1 MSKGVVLSEVREKI
15 TALDQELLQL
25 MGRRRALSLSVAQ
38 SKVDTVKNV
47 RDVAREEE
55 LLISLIQR
63 GHKLG
68 LDAHY
73 VTKLFQVIIE
83 DSVLNQQA
91 WLQER
96 ANNQHENPVSRVAFL
111 GGKGSYSYLASHR
124 YFSRRVESIVEMG
137 CSTFDQIIKTVESG
151 QAEFGL
157 LPLENTSSGG
167 INEVYD
173 LLQHTS
179 LSIVGELT
187 QPVEHCLLTSQS
199 STLDAIDTIYCHAQP
214 YQQCSNFLAGISG
227 VKFEFVDS
235 TAAAMEKVALLN
247 QPNVAVIGSQE
258 GGALYRLQS
267 LTSGIANQQENHSRF
282 IVVARKPV
290 EVAVQI
296 PAKTTFIMS
305 THHQSGSLVD
315 ALLVLK
321 SNNINMTK
329 LESRPIQGNPWEEM
343 FYIDVEAN
351 IHSPE
356 MQKALASL
364 NEIAKQIK
372 ILGCYPSES
381 VTAVTLPQVLL
392 DSNTPVK

>member
-15 TALDQELLQL
+15 TQLDQELLQL
-25 MGRRRALSLSVAQ
+25 IGKRRALSLSVAQ

-47 RDVAREEE
+47 RDTQREEE
-55 LLISLIQR
+55 LLIDLIQR

-96 ANNQHENPVSRVAFL
+96 ANHLHDEPVSRVAFL
-111 GGKGSYSYLASHR
+111 GAKGSYSYLASHR
-124 YFSRRVESIVEMG
+124 YFSRRVEKIIELG
-137 CSTFDQIIKTVESG
+137 CSTFDEIIKTVESG
-151 QAEFGL
+151 QAEFGM

-187 QPVEHCLLTSQS
+187 QPVDHCLLTAVDS
-199 STLDAIDTIYCHAQP
+199 SIEKIDTIYCHAQP
-214 YQQCSNFLAGISG
+214 YQQCGKFVSQLKH
-227 VKFEFVDS
+227 VKFEFCDS
-235 TAAAMEKVALLN
+235 TAAAMEAVERIGL
-247 QPNVAVIGSQE
+247 PNVAVIGSQE
-258 GGALYRLQS
+258 GGALYHLHACE
-267 LTSGIANQQENHSRF
+267 TAIANQQENHSRF
-282 IVVARKPV
+282 IVVARKAV

-305 THHQSGSLVD
+305 THHHSGSLVD

-321 SNNINMTK
+321 NNQINMTK

-343 FYIDVEAN
+343 FYIDVDAN
-351 IHSPE
+351 IHSSA
-356 MQKALASL
+356 MQTAFRELD
-364 NEIAKQIK
+364 NIAKQIK

-381 VTAVTLPQVLL
+381 IAATSIPDVLL
-392 DSNTPVK
+392 DSNTPV

>member
-1 MSKGVVLSEVREKI
+1 MSKGVVLSQVREKI
-15 TALDQELLQL
+15 TVLDQQLLKL
-25 MGRRRALSLSVAQ
+25 LGERRQLSLSVAQ
-38 SKVDTVKNV
+38 SKIDTVKNV
-47 RDVAREEE
+47 RDKAREEE
-55 LLISLIQR
+55 LLIDLIQR

-73 VTKLFQVIIE
+73 VSKLFHVIIE

-96 ANNQHENPVSRVAFL
+96 ANHQHESPITRVAFL
-111 GGKGSYSYLASHR
+111 GAKGSYSFLASHR
-124 YFSRRVESIVEMG
+124 YFSRRVESIVELG
-137 CSTFDQIIKTVESG
+137 CDSFDAIIDSVESG
-151 QAEFGL
+151 QAEFGM
-157 LPLENTSSGG
+157 LPIENTSSGS

-187 QPVEHCLLTSQS
+187 QPVEHCLLTNQTTDVES
-199 STLDAIDTIYCHAQP
+199 IDTIYCHAQP
-214 YQQCSNFLAGISG
+214 YQQCAKFLAQLDN

-235 TAAAMEKVALLN
+235 TAAAMAKVQLLN
-247 QPNVAVIGSQE
+247 TPNVAVIGSQE
-258 GGALYRLQS
+258 GGILYD
-267 LTSGIANQQENHSRF
+267 LTSIKNKIANQQENHSRF
-282 IVVARKPV
+282 IVVARKAV

-305 THHQSGSLVD
+305 IQQQTGALVD

-321 SNNINMTK
+321 QNNINMTR

-343 FYIDVEAN
+343 FYIDVDCNLHHAN
-351 IHSPE
+351 
-356 MQKALASL
+356 MQTALTEL
-364 NEIAKQIK
+364 NNIAKQIK

-381 VTAVTLPQVLL
+381 IQATPIAKVLL
-392 DSNTPVK
+392 ESNTPV

>member
-1 MSKGVVLSEVREKI
+1 MSKGVVLSQVREEI
-15 TALDQELLQL
+15 TKLDQQLLQL
-25 MGRRRALSLSVAQ
+25 LGQRRALSLSVAQ

-47 RDVAREEE
+47 RDTQREEE
-55 LLISLIQR
+55 LLIDLIQR

-73 VTKLFQVIIE
+73 VAKLFQVIIE

-96 ANNQHENPVSRVAFL
+96 ANHQHDEPVSRVAFL
-111 GGKGSYSYLASHR
+111 GAKGSYSYLASHR
-124 YFSRRVESIVEMG
+124 YFSRRVERIIEMG
-137 CSTFDQIIKTVESG
+137 CTTFDKIIKTVESG
-151 QAEFGL
+151 QAEFGM
-157 LPLENTSSGG
+157 LPIENTSSGG

-173 LLQHTS
+173 LLQHTT

-187 QPVEHCLLTSQS
+187 QPVEHCLMTAVDS
-199 STLDAIDTIYCHAQP
+199 SVAQIDTIYCHAQP
-214 YQQCSNFLAGISG
+214 YQQCSNFLLALNN
-227 VKFEFVDS
+227 VKFEFCDS
-235 TAAAMEKVALLN
+235 TAAAMEQVAKLN

-258 GGALYRLQS
+258 GGTLYQLHAIQ
-267 LTSGIANQQENHSRF
+267 TSIANQQENHSRF
-282 IVVARKPV
+282 IVVARKAV

-305 THHQSGSLVD
+305 THHRSGSLVD

-321 SNNINMTK
+321 NNQINMTK

-351 IHSPE
+351 VHSPN
-356 MQKALASL
+356 MQKALTEL

-372 ILGCYPSES
+372 VLGCYPSES
-381 VTAVTLPQVLL
+381 ITATPVPEVLL
-392 DSNTPVK
+392 KSNTPV

>member
-1 MSKGVVLSEVREKI
+1 MGKGVVLSEVREKI

-25 MGRRRALSLSVAQ
+25 IAQRRELSLSVAQ

-47 RDVAREEE
+47 RDTQREEE
-55 LLISLIQR
+55 LLIDLIQR
-63 GHKLG
+63 GHKMG

-96 ANNQHENPVSRVAFL
+96 ANQQHEEPVSRVAFL
-111 GGKGSYSYLASHR
+111 GAKGSYSYLACHR
-124 YFSRRVESIVEMG
+124 YFSRRVESIMEMG

-157 LPLENTSSGG
+157 LPIENTSSGG

-173 LLQHTS
+173 LLQHTT

-187 QPVEHCLLTSQS
+187 QPVEHCLLTACDS
-199 STLDAIDTIYCHAQP
+199 SLDQIDTIYCHAQP
-214 YQQCSNFLAGISG
+214 FQQCSNFLAKLDN

-235 TAAAMEKVALLN
+235 TAAAMEKVQLLS

-258 GGALYRLQS
+258 GGALYQLLS
-267 LTSGIANQQENHSRF
+267 IKNEIANQQENHSRF
-282 IVVARKPV
+282 IVVARKAV

-305 THHQSGSLVD
+305 THQQSGSLVD

-321 SNNINMTK
+321 NNHINMTK

-343 FYIDVEAN
+343 FYIDVDAN
-351 IHSPE
+351 IHSAN
-356 MQKALASL
+356 MQKALSGL
-364 NEIAKQIK
+364 NAITKQIK
-372 ILGCYPSES
+372 VLGCYPSES
-381 VTAVTLPQVLL
+381 IVATPIPQVLL
-392 DSNTPVK
+392 DSNTPV

>member
-15 TALDQELLQL
+15 TALDQKLLGL
-25 MGRRRALSLSVAQ
+25 LGERRQLSLSVAQ
-38 SKVDTVKNV
+38 SKIDTVKNV
-47 RDVAREEE
+47 RDTEREEA
-55 LLISLIQR
+55 LLIDLIQR

-73 VTKLFQVIIE
+73 VSQLFHVIIE

-96 ANNQHENPVSRVAFL
+96 ANHQHESPIARVAFL
-111 GGKGSYSYLASHR
+111 GSKGSYSYLACHR
-124 YFSRRVESIVEMG
+124 YFSRRVEDIVEVG
-137 CSTFDQIIKTVESG
+137 CDSFSDIVNQVESG

-157 LPLENTSSGG
+157 LPIENTSSGS

-173 LLQHTS
+173 VLQHTS

-187 QPVEHCLLTSQS
+187 QPVEHCLVTAIDTDVSQ
-199 STLDAIDTIYCHAQP
+199 IDTIYCHVQP
-214 YQQCSNFLAGISG
+214 YQQCSQYLSKYKGI
-227 VKFEFVDS
+227 KFEFVES
-235 TAAAMEKVALLN
+235 TAAAMEIVQQRQSKTVA
-247 QPNVAVIGSQE
+247 AIASQE
-258 GGALYRLQS
+258 GGSLYNLNAIERK
-267 LTSGIANQQENHSRF
+267 IANQLENHSRF
-282 IVVARKPV
+282 IVVARKAV

-305 THHQSGSLVD
+305 THQASGALVD

-321 SNNINMTK
+321 SNGISMTK

-343 FYIDVEAN
+343 FYIDVDCN
-351 IHSPE
+351 LHHDN
-356 MQKALASL
+356 MQKALAEL
-364 NEIAKQIK
+364 NDITKDIK

-381 VTAVTLPQVLL
+381 IQATPVAEVLL
-392 DSNTPVK
+392 NSNTPV

>member
-15 TALDQELLQL
+15 TALDQQLLQL
-25 MGRRRALSLSVAQ
+25 IGQRRELSLSVAQ

-47 RDVAREEE
+47 RDTQREEE
-55 LLISLIQR
+55 LLIDLIQR

-96 ANNQHENPVSRVAFL
+96 ANHQHEAPVSRVAFL
-111 GGKGSYSYLASHR
+111 GAKGSYSYLASHR

-157 LPLENTSSGG
+157 LPIENTSSGG

-187 QPVEHCLLTSQS
+187 QPVEHCLLTATTSNLEQ
-199 STLDAIDTIYCHAQP
+199 IDTIYCHAQP
-214 YQQCSNFLAGISG
+214 YQQCSNFVANLDG

-235 TAAAMEKVALLN
+235 TAAAMEIVQKLN

-258 GGALYRLQS
+258 GGALYQLHGIKQ
-267 LTSGIANQQENHSRF
+267 GIANQAENHSRF
-282 IVVARKPV
+282 IVVARKAV

-305 THHQSGSLVD
+305 THQQSGSLVD

-321 SNNINMTK
+321 NNQINMTK

-343 FYIDVEAN
+343 FYIDVDAN

-356 MQKALASL
+356 MQKALAAL
-364 NEIAKQIK
+364 NDIAKQIK

-381 VTAVTLPQVLL
+381 IAATPIPQVLL
-392 DSNTPVK
+392 DSNTPV

>member
-15 TALDQELLQL
+15 TQLDQELLTLLGQ
-25 MGRRRALSLSVAQ
+25 RRKLSLSVAQ

-47 RDVAREEE
+47 RDTQREEE
-55 LLISLIQR
+55 LLIDLIQR

-73 VTKLFQVIIE
+73 VSKLFHVIIE

-96 ANNQHENPVSRVAFL
+96 TNHQHDEPMSRVAFL

-124 YFSRRVESIVEMG
+124 YFSRRVESIIEMG

-151 QAEFGL
+151 QAEFGM
-157 LPLENTSSGG
+157 LPIENTSSGS

-187 QPVEHCLLTSQS
+187 QPVEHCLLTAVES
-199 STLDAIDTIYCHAQP
+199 SVDKIDTIYCHAQP
-214 YQQCSNFLAGISG
+214 YQQCSNFIADLTN
-227 VKFEFVDS
+227 VKFEFCDS
-235 TAAAMEKVALLN
+235 TAAAMLIVEKLN

-258 GGALYRLQS
+258 GGLLYHLDA
-267 LTSGIANQQENHSRF
+267 TTTKIANQQENHSRF
-282 IVVARKPV
+282 IVVARKAV

-296 PAKTTFIMS
+296 PAKPPLLCQHIISRVRLS
-305 THHQSGSLVD
+305 TL
-315 ALLVLK
+315 
-321 SNNINMTK
+321 
-329 LESRPIQGNPWEEM
+329 
-343 FYIDVEAN
+343 Y
-351 IHSPE
+351 
-356 MQKALASL
+356 
-364 NEIAKQIK
+364 
-372 ILGCYPSES
+372 
-381 VTAVTLPQVLL
+381 
-392 DSNTPVK
+392 

>member
-15 TALDQELLQL
+15 TTLDQQLLELISQ
-25 MGRRRALSLSVAQ
+25 RRALSLSVAQ

-47 RDVAREEE
+47 RDTQREEE

-96 ANNQHENPVSRVAFL
+96 ANHQHETPVSRVAFL
-111 GGKGSYSYLASHR
+111 GAKGSYSYLASHR
-124 YFSRRVESIVEMG
+124 YFSRRVESIIEMG
-137 CSTFDQIIKTVESG
+137 CASFDEIVKTVESG

-173 LLQHTS
+173 ILQHTS

-187 QPVEHCLLTSQS
+187 QPVEHCLLTASDTSLEQV
-199 STLDAIDTIYCHAQP
+199 DTIYCHAQP
-214 YQQCSNFLAGISG
+214 YQQCSKFLTTLNA

-235 TAAAMEKVALLN
+235 TAAAMKIVQKLN

-258 GGALYRLQS
+258 GGVLYQLHGISQ
-267 LTSGIANQQENHSRF
+267 GIANQQENHSRF
-282 IVVARKPV
+282 IVVARKAV

-305 THHQSGSLVD
+305 THQQSGSLVD

-321 SNNINMTK
+321 DNNINMTK

-343 FYIDVEAN
+343 FYIDVDAN
-351 IHSPE
+351 IHSPQ
-356 MQKALASL
+356 MQKALTAL
-364 NEIAKQIK
+364 NDIAKQIK
-372 ILGCYPSES
+372 VLGCYPSES
-381 VTAVTLPQVLL
+381 IAATPIPQILL
-392 DSNTPVK
+392 DSNTPV